1 VTCAPQQGC
10 GHRPEH
16 SRGSSGQST
25 VSGICFIGL
34 RRCGRCAC
42 VSPHG
47 CPVASCAPARHVVL
61 CDRNRGLDRGGTVRR
76 VSSADREREKEMI
89 KTSSRGR
96 HGSRTRERPDTPVE
110 LQSLKH
116 AIRGGARGR
125 VARAR
130 HADTPTRDRDTT
142 GHTRRDP
149 TPTGHGTT
157 GSRDAGAGRVGTP
170 HPARRAP
177 RRARSAAP
185 APPRAAPRPRGSR
198 SRPVTSRRVSGP
210 CATTYNAVASV
221 ARDAEPTLARSL
233 LAVVQLPQV
242 EDPFAARGG
251 HSLATR

>member
-1 VTCAPQQGC
+1 MLGARRHSVTCAPQQGC

-116 AIRGGARGR
+116 AIRGGARGGGESRVHGTRTRRRGTGTRQDTPDATRHRRGTAQRGVGTREPGESGPRTPLVARPAEPAAPPPRPTTRRTAPTR
-125 VARAR
+125 VALAASHFSAR
-130 HADTPTRDRDTT
+130 L
-142 GHTRRDP
+142 
-149 TPTGHGTT
+149 
-157 GSRDAGAGRVGTP
+157 GALRHYIQRCRV
-170 HPARRAP
+170 RRA
-177 RRARSAAP
+177 
-185 APPRAAPRPRGSR
+185 
-198 SRPVTSRRVSGP
+198 
-210 CATTYNAVASV
+210 
-221 ARDAEPTLARSL
+221 
-233 LAVVQLPQV
+233 
-242 EDPFAARGG
+242 
-251 HSLATR
+251 